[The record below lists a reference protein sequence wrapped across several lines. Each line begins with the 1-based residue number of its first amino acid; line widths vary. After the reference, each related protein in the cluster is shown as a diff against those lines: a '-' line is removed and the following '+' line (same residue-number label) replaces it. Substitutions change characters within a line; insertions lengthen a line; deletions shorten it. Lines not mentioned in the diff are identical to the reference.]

1 MTSNSNCFV
10 APHEH
15 NKYNQYN
22 SGSVHVR
29 IISVDFGGTYTKLG
43 LVENGVLLTTGTI
56 DSQSDGR
63 LTHSLQRVVEKIKE
77 LFSYVQ
83 WQWGEADGAMFA
95 LPCFISQDFLSV
107 TKTFGKFND
116 APDIDFRAWAKR
128 ELRVPLLLE
137 NDARAAILGE
147 WSMGAGQGSQNVV
160 MVTLGTG
167 IGTAV
172 ISSGQLFRGAHG
184 LGCALGGHTVT
195 HLSGE
200 KCSCGIQG
208 CMEHHVSSWSL
219 PERAKAHPLWQESEL
234 SKASHIDY
242 RTVFEMAEQGD
253 DLATILRTKALYG
266 WGALVINRRLCLV

>member
-116 APDIDFRAWAKR
+116 AQV
-128 ELRVPLLLE
+128 EE
-137 NDARAAILGE
+137 G
-147 WSMGAGQGSQNVV
+147 
-160 MVTLGTG
+160 
-167 IGTAV
+167 
-172 ISSGQLFRGAHG
+172 
-184 LGCALGGHTVT
+184 TVT
-195 HLSGE
+195 RR
-200 KCSCGIQG
+200 
-208 CMEHHVSSWSL
+208 SL
-219 PERAKAHPLWQESEL
+219 GL
-234 SKASHIDY
+234 
-242 RTVFEMAEQGD
+242 TVG
-253 DLATILRTKALYG
+253 K
-266 WGALVINRRLCLV
+266 